1 MSFQSAHPTPAG
13 VSLSTFVGRLIPF
26 QPTDG
31 GMHSRSEN
39 QGRRPQ
45 TRVPLHATSWSRRS
59 RRSCG
64 SPPCPPERAFSL
76 RVYPFCTLNQ
86 LPIPRPQSRSRRPGS
101 KGQRLVTFKAGS
113 RIRVKRFCGRPRAWH
128 SPVTEADLAA
138 TCGLLDPAHSQ
149 TPEIIA
155 QVAAV
160 IDRRPSYRTITPDAD
175 EGVLSYLAA
184 KECPAE

>member
-76 RVYPFCTLNQ
+76 RVYRIPHSKQTSHSEASFLLNFR
-86 LPIPRPQSRSRRPGS
+86 LIFAYNTPVRKRPPCSICIR
-101 KGQRLVTFKAGS
+101 FFAG
-113 RIRVKRFCGRPRAWH
+113 F
-128 SPVTEADLAA
+128 LAA
-138 TCGLLDPAHSQ
+138 TCAA
-149 TPEIIA
+149 IIA
-155 QVAAV
+155 G
-160 IDRRPSYRTITPDAD
+160 I
-175 EGVLSYLAA
+175 GH
-184 KECPAE
+184 